1 MKTLALSSTENIV
14 LPKMGIMTQLIEL
27 SRHDYIYVKNHL
39 NENTPLII
47 ELDKSR
53 YWDENAL
60 AVFYKGF
67 KLGYLNQTISKVVK
81 KLMTKYGGVSAIL
94 KHKTTAKMP
103 FDGIDILIKIG

>member
-27 SRHDYIYVKNHL
+27 SRHDYIYVKHHL
-39 NENTPLII
+39 HENTPLVI

-67 KLGYLNQTISKVVK
+67 KLGYLNQSSKVVK

-94 KHKTTAKMP
+94 KHKTSNSLP
-103 FDGIDILIKIG
+103 FDGLDILIKIG